1 MRKLILGTDWWTDCD
16 DAVALRLIA
25 RAVKADKIQLL
36 GVGINACMECSVAS
50 LKSFFISEGLENV
63 PIGIDINATDFGG
76 NPPYQRRLAD
86 RLSQSVTNADAEDAV
101 RLYRKILAA
110 DDDGKI
116 EIVEIGYLQV
126 VAALLVSQG
135 DDISPKTGLELVSEK
150 VSKFWVMAGKWDADG
165 EKENNFCRNFRSRVA
180 GNVFCKL
187 CPVPITFLGWEIGY
201 GVLSGGNLNKDDI
214 LYQVLK
220 DHGSSNGRHSW
231 DPMLVLMAL
240 CGDEEDAGYKTVLG
254 TASVDAETGA
264 NYFVKSSEGRHR
276 FVIKKHENSYY
287 EKKINSLI

>member
-264 NYFVKSSEGRHR
+264 NYFVKNSEGRHR

-287 EKKINSLI
+287 EKKINDLI

>member
-36 GVGINACMECSVAS
+36 GVGINACMACSVAS
-50 LKSFFISEGLENV
+50 LKSFFISEGIENV

-180 GNVFCKL
+180 GIVFCKL

>member
-126 VAALLVSQG
+126 IAALLVSQG